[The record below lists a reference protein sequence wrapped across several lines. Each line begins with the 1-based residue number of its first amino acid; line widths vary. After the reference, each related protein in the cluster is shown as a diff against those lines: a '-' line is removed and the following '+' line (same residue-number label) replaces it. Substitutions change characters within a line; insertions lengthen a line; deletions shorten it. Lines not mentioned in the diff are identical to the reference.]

1 MASNFKALLNRKKN
15 DWYVS
20 LMGDFDGSSAHELV
34 NMLKSAGRKVG
45 HIYIDTDQLAQL
57 NPFGLEMFESIFK
70 ELKPSHADRVRFLGK
85 KAKEMEPL

>member
-1 MASNFKALLNRKKN
+1 MDK
-15 DWYVS
+15 
-20 LMGDFDGSSAHELV
+20 EEC
-34 NMLKSAGRKVG
+34 
-45 HIYIDTDQLAQL
+45 TDQLAQL